1 MNNSIRLLDGASGTC
16 LWEKANKNIPVWRF
30 NIEDPEIVV
39 ELHKEYIEAGSDIIF
54 TNTFSANR
62 EAVEKTDYSVAEVVS
77 AGVRLA
83 KKAADGTDVKVALD
97 IGPLTELLEP
107 YGDLEEDDAYEI
119 YREQIGAGMSEKPD
133 LIVCETFM
141 DIEMLKIAVSVANE
155 YDVPVFCTMSFDK
168 TGRTI
173 MGNSV
178 KDMVEGLSE
187 LKVAAIGLNCSL
199 GPDLALPVIA
209 RFKEYTDLPLI
220 FKPNAGVQTVKDG
233 KTVTEF
239 DVDSFV
245 SNVIPAIDHGAV
257 YLGGCCGSNPD
268 YIRSIKT
275 KIAGAGPLRQG

>member
-1 MNNSIRLLDGASGTC
+1 MEKKVYLLDGASGTC
-16 LWEKANKNIPVWRF
+16 LWDKAQKNIPVWRF
-30 NIEDPEIVV
+30 NIENPDIVV
-39 ELHKEYIEAGSDIIF
+39 ELHKEYIAAGSDIIF

-62 EAVEKTDYSVAEVVS
+62 EAVEKSVYTVAQVVK
-77 AGVRLA
+77 AGVKLA
-83 KKAADGTDVKVALD
+83 KKAAEGTDVKVALD

-107 YGDLEEDDAYEI
+107 YGDLEEDDAIEI
-119 YREQIGAGMSEKPD
+119 YREQIGAGMSENPD

-141 DIEMLKIAVSVANE
+141 DIEMLKIAVGVANE

-168 TGRTI
+168 NGKTI

-178 KDMVEGLSE
+178 ADMVEGLSD
-187 LKVAAIGLNCSL
+187 LRVAAIGLNCSL

-209 RFKEYTDLPLI
+209 QFKEHTDLPLI

-245 SNVIPAIDHGAV
+245 SNVIPAIEHGAL
-257 YLGGCCGSNPD
+257 YLGGCCGSSPE
-268 YIRSIKT
+268 YIKT
-275 KIAGAGPLRQG
+275 IKSKI

>member
-1 MNNSIRLLDGASGTC
+1 MDNKIYLLDGASGTC
-16 LWEKANKNIPVWRF
+16 LWEKAGKNIPVWRF
-30 NIEDPEIVV
+30 NIENPEIVV
-39 ELHKEYIEAGSDIIF
+39 ELHKEYIEAGSDVIF

-62 EAVEKTDYSVAEVVS
+62 EAVAKTDYTVDQIVK

-83 KKAADGTDVKVALD
+83 KQAAEGTDVKVALD

-107 YGDLEEDDAYEI
+107 YGDLEEDEAYEI
-119 YREQIGAGMSEKPD
+119 YREQIGAGMSENPD
-133 LIVCETFM
+133 LVVCETFM

-168 TGRTI
+168 SGRTI

-178 KDMVEGLSE
+178 KDMVEGLCE

-209 RFKEYTDLPLI
+209 QFKEHTDLPLI

-239 DVDSFV
+239 DVESFV
-245 SNVIPAIDHGAV
+245 ANVIPSIEHGAV
-257 YLGGCCGSNPD
+257 YLGGCCGSSPE
-268 YIRSIKT
+268 YIKT
-275 KIAGAGPLRQG
+275 IKAKI

>member
-1 MNNSIRLLDGASGTC
+1 MDKKIFLLDGASGTC
-16 LWEKANKNIPVWRF
+16 LWDKAQQNIPVWRF
-30 NIEDPEIVV
+30 NIENPEIVV
-39 ELHKEYIEAGSDIIF
+39 ELHKEYIAAGSDIIF

-62 EAVEKTDYSVAEVVS
+62 EAVEKTSYTVEQVVS

-83 KKAADGTDVKVALD
+83 KEAVKGTDVKVALD

-119 YREQIGAGMSEKPD
+119 YREQIGAGMKENPD
-133 LIVCETFM
+133 LVVCETFM

-168 TGRTI
+168 NGRTI

-178 KDMVEGLSE
+178 KDMVEQLSK
-187 LKVAAIGLNCSL
+187 LKVSAIGLNCSL

-209 RFKEYTDLPLI
+209 QFKEYTDLPLI

-239 DVDSFV
+239 DVESFV
-245 SNVIPAIDHGAV
+245 SNVIPAIEHGAV
-257 YLGGCCGSNPD
+257 YLGGCCGSNPE
-268 YIRSIKT
+268 YIKT
-275 KIAGAGPLRQG
+275 IKERI

>member
-1 MNNSIRLLDGASGTC
+1 MDKKIHLLDGASGTC
-16 LWEKANKNIPVWRF
+16 LWEKAGKNIPVWRF
-30 NIEDPEIVV
+30 NIENPEIVV
-39 ELHKEYIEAGSDIIF
+39 ELHKEYIEAGSNIIF
-54 TNTFSANR
+54 TNTFSANA
-62 EAVEKTDYSVAEVVS
+62 EAVSKTDYTVEEIVK

-83 KKAADGTDVKVALD
+83 KQAAEGTDVKVALD

-107 YGDLEEDDAYEI
+107 YGDLEEDEAYEI
-119 YREQIGAGMSEKPD
+119 YREQIGAGMSENPD
-133 LIVCETFM
+133 LVVCETFM

-187 LKVAAIGLNCSL
+187 LRVSAIGLNCSL

-209 RFKEYTDLPLI
+209 QFKEYTDLPLI

-239 DVDSFV
+239 DVESFV
-245 SNVIPAIDHGAV
+245 ANVIPAIEHGAV
-257 YLGGCCGSNPD
+257 YLGGCCGSSPD
-268 YIRSIKT
+268 YIKTIKS
-275 KIAGAGPLRQG
+275 KI

>member
-1 MNNSIRLLDGASGTC
+1 MDKKIHLLDGASGTC
-16 LWEKANKNIPVWRF
+16 LWEKAGKNIPVWRF
-30 NIEDPEIVV
+30 NIENPEIVV
-39 ELHKEYIEAGSDIIF
+39 ELHKEYIEAGSNIIF

-62 EAVEKTDYSVAEVVS
+62 EAVEKTDYTVEEIVK
-77 AGVRLA
+77 AGVKLA
-83 KKAADGTDVKVALD
+83 KQAAEDTNVKVALD

-119 YREQIGAGMSEKPD
+119 YREQIGAGMSENPD
-133 LIVCETFM
+133 LVVCETFM

-178 KDMVEGLSE
+178 KDMVDGLSE

-209 RFKEYTDLPLI
+209 QFKEYTDLPLI

-239 DVDSFV
+239 DVESFV
-245 SNVIPAIDHGAV
+245 ANVIPAIEHGAV
-257 YLGGCCGSNPD
+257 YLGGCCGSSPE
-268 YIRSIKT
+268 YIKNIKS
-275 KIAGAGPLRQG
+275 KI

>member
-1 MNNSIRLLDGASGTC
+1 MDKKIHLLDGASGTC
-16 LWEKANKNIPVWRF
+16 LWEKAKKNIPVWRF
-30 NIEDPEIVV
+30 NIENPDIVV
-39 ELHKEYIEAGSDIIF
+39 ELHKEYIAAGSNIIYA
-54 TNTFSANR
+54 NTFSANR
-62 EAVEKTDYSVAEVVS
+62 EAVEKTDYTVEEIVS

-83 KKAADGTDVKVALD
+83 KKAAEGTDVKVALD

-119 YREQIGAGMSEKPD
+119 FREQIGAGMSESPD

-173 MGNSV
+173 MGNTV
-178 KDMVEGLSE
+178 KDMIDGLSE
-187 LKVAAIGLNCSL
+187 LNVAAVGLNCSL

-209 RFKEYTDLPLI
+209 QFKEYTDLPLI
-220 FKPNAGVQTVKDG
+220 FKPNAGVQTMKDG

-239 DVDSFV
+239 DVESFV
-245 SNVIPAIDHGAV
+245 SNVVPAIEHGAV
-257 YLGGCCGSNPD
+257 YLGGCCGSNPE
-268 YIRSIKT
+268 YIRMMKSRI
-275 KIAGAGPLRQG
+275 